1 MTDSAAPL
9 VRSPITRWLAGAN
22 PVAFT
27 FYAVVASFATYF
39 CMYAFRKPFSA
50 GTYQDLTF
58 GLDWASLNIHFQVNL
73 KTAFITSQILG
84 YTLSKFIGI
93 KVCSEIT
100 RARRAVA
107 IIGLI
112 LAAQLMLLL
121 FAVVPP
127 NWKVVAIFFNGLP
140 LGMVW
145 GLVVAYL
152 EGRRTSE
159 ALLAGLSC
167 SFILASGIVKD
178 IGKNLMAGA
187 EKLNIFGIN
196 VPWLGQQRLTVPNPL
211 ASFGRISEF
220 WMPFAVG
227 LLFVLPLLAA
237 VLMLEQIPQP
247 SQVDEKLRVKRE
259 PMDRRHRLAFFFHFL
274 PGMVMLLMAYCFLT
288 AFRDFRDNF
297 GVEIFQGLGYAQEPD
312 IFSRSESWVMF
323 GVLGALAAL
332 VFVRSNRWGLLG
344 AFFIMLTGTVMLGAG
359 TLLLDAGRISG
370 LSFMIL
376 TGLGVYLAYV
386 PYGSV
391 LFDRMIAYTGVVGT
405 AVFAINLADF
415 VGYSGS
421 IVTMQVKDLAFPHI
435 SHLAFLRGFSY
446 FLSVFAGLN
455 LVASCVYFVY
465 FHRHGRHADE
475 LDAAKKLAA
484 QQQLAKQTTEA

>member
-1 MTDSAAPL
+1 
-9 VRSPITRWLAGAN
+9 
-22 PVAFT
+22 
-27 FYAVVASFATYF
+27 
-39 CMYAFRKPFSA
+39 MYAFRKPFSA

-58 GLDWASLNIHFQVNL
+58 GLAWAGVGLRFQVGL

-100 RARRAVA
+100 RSRRALA

-112 LAAQLMLLL
+112 LTAELMLLL
-121 FAVVPP
+121 FAVVPQ
-127 NWKVVAIFFNGLP
+127 NWKVVVIFFNGLP

-187 EKLNIFGIN
+187 ERLSIFGIDL
-196 VPWLGQQRLTVPNPL
+196 PWLGQKRLTVPNPL
-211 ASFGRISEF
+211 ASFGKIHEF

-227 LLFVLPLLAA
+227 LLFIVPLLVA

-247 SQVDEKLRVKRE
+247 SQADEKSRVKRE

-274 PGMVMLLMAYCFLT
+274 PGMIMLLMAYCFLT

-297 GVEIFQGLGYAQEPD
+297 GVEIFKGLGYAKEPD

-323 GVLGALAAL
+323 GVLAALAAL
-332 VFVRSNRWGLLG
+332 VFVRNNRWGLLG
-344 AFFIMLTGTVMLGAG
+344 AFFIMLTGTVLLGVG
-359 TLLLDAGRISG
+359 TLLHDAGRISG

-421 IVTMQVKDLAFPHI
+421 IVTMQVKDLVFPNV
-435 SHLAFLRGFSY
+435 SHLGFLRGFSY
-446 FLSVFAGLN
+446 FLSVFAGVN
-455 LVASCVYFVY
+455 LLASCAYFVY
-465 FHRHGRHADE
+465 FHRHQRHGEEIDE
-475 LDAAKKLAA
+475 EKKVAAERSLAT
-484 QQQLAKQTTEA
+484 QPTEA